1 MHRRLRDYSW
11 LQKSLQTAMEEYLK
25 NVPVYLKLEARYS
38 IYTEVCLSVCHIHVC
53 TMQ

>member
-1 MHRRLRDYSW
+1 MHHRLRDYSW

-25 NVPVYLKLEARYS
+25 SVPVYLKLEARYS
-38 IYTEVCLSVCHIHVC
+38 IYTEVCLSVIYMYVC